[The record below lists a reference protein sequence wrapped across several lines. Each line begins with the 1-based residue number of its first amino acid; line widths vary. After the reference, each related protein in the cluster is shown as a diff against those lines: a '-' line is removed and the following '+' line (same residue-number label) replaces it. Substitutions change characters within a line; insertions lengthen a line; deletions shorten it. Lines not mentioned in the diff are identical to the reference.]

1 MTGDGALTGE
11 GAVSGDSAAAALTG
25 DGAAA
30 EPAWLAIGRE
40 LKSIAQI
47 GLTFNRDPYDR
58 ARYERIREL
67 AAAVIAAGSG
77 HDARS
82 LLEAFRVETGYA
94 TPKVDVRAAAFDAGR
109 ILLVREVSDGAW
121 TLPGGWADVNES
133 PSMSA
138 VREVAEESGF
148 EARAVKLAAV
158 YDYRKRNRP
167 QHFDSIYKL
176 FFICELTGGS
186 ARPSIETSEV
196 AFFARHELP
205 HLSVGRTTAAQIERM
220 FRHAEAPELPTDF
233 D

>member
-1 MTGDGALTGE
+1 MTDLDNIPHGD
-11 GAVSGDSAAAALTG
+11 VPND
-25 DGAAA
+25 DVAA
-30 EPAWLAIGRE
+30 EQPWLAIGRE
-40 LKSIAQI
+40 LKAIAQI

-67 AAAVIAAGSG
+67 SAALIAQGSG
-77 HDARS
+77 HDKRS
-82 LLEAFRVETGYA
+82 LLEAFRAEAGYA
-94 TPKVDVRAAAFDAGR
+94 TPKVDVRAAVFADAR
-109 ILLVREVSDGAW
+109 VLLVREVSDGFW
-121 TLPGGWADVNES
+121 TLPGGWADVNET

-138 VREVAEESGF
+138 VREVVEESGF

-158 YDYRKRNRP
+158 YDYRRRNRP
-167 QHFDSIYKL
+167 QHLDSIYKL

-205 HLSVGRTTAAQIERM
+205 TLSVGRTTAAQIERM
-220 FRHAEAPELPTDF
+220 FRHAEEPGLPTDF

>member
-1 MTGDGALTGE
+1 MSDL
-11 GAVSGDSAAAALTG
+11 DSAPRG
-25 DGAAA
+25 EVSDEEVAA

-40 LKSIAQI
+40 LKAIAQI
-47 GLTFNRDPYDR
+47 GLSFTRDPYDR

-67 AAAVIAAGSG
+67 SAALIAQGSG
-77 HDARS
+77 KDVHP
-82 LLEAFRVETGYA
+82 LLEGFRAEAGYA
-94 TPKVDVRAAAFDAGR
+94 TPKVDVRAAVFAAGR
-109 ILLVREVSDGAW
+109 VLLVREVSDGLW

-138 VREVAEESGF
+138 VREVVEESGF

-167 QHFDSIYKL
+167 QHLDSIYKL

-196 AFFARHELP
+196 GFFARQELP
-205 HLSVGRTTAAQIERM
+205 ALSVGRATAAQIERM
-220 FRHAEAPELPTDF
+220 FRHVEEPGLPTDF

>member
-1 MTGDGALTGE
+1 VSDPDNIPRGDVPDD
-11 GAVSGDSAAAALTG
+11 AV
-25 DGAAA
+25 AA
-30 EPAWLAIGRE
+30 EPAWLSIGRE
-40 LKSIAQI
+40 LKAIAQI

-67 AAAVIAAGSG
+67 SAALIARGSG
-77 HDARS
+77 HDPRS
-82 LLEAFRVETGYA
+82 LLAAFRVEAGYA
-94 TPKVDVRAAAFDAGR
+94 TPKVDVRAAAFVDAR
-109 ILLVREVSDGAW
+109 VLLVREVSDGFW

-133 PSMSA
+133 PAESA

-158 YDYRKRNRP
+158 YDYRKSNRP
-167 QHFDSIYKL
+167 QHLDSIYKL

-186 ARPSIETSEV
+186 AQPSIETSEV

-205 HLSVGRTTAAQIERM
+205 ALSVGRATAAQIERM
-220 FRHAEAPELPTDF
+220 FRHAEEPGLPTDF